1 MKYTFP
7 IVVIIA
13 SIMLCSI
20 YITAI
25 VLMKKWFVYLYFGVL
40 ITAYSWM
47 IFLSVKEII
56 KIKANDN
63 KRKGIRTIP

>member
-13 SIMLCSI
+13 NVILCSVFVTAMILMKRWFI
-20 YITAI
+20 YI
-25 VLMKKWFVYLYFGVL
+25 YFGVMATL
-40 ITAYSWM
+40 CLWM

-56 KIKANDN
+56 KIKSNDN